1 MKRGRILSLFLSIV
15 LLVSAIVP
23 CLQLSVN
30 AAADNAIG
38 EIRTAWGQLQSK
50 EDASTPEVPAELRET
65 DDLLVAISI
74 AEDAIADSAY
84 TDDSK
89 ALLKNAVN
97 NAWAIVKGDE
107 ELLVK
112 ALQNGWNDLVK
123 KEPLDIKY
131 FERYNSSGEQSKY
144 LETWIKDGDA
154 DPENLDT
161 SRVGVTDAESS
172 GNTVLLNSNE
182 EQQEKFGNNYV
193 RLTTQKFQDGATE
206 LNDNKDNDIPYL
218 DTKHSVVVT
227 QDGDYPIEGLNSLEV
242 TVNSS
247 MAMTLGCSMWY
258 RVKTTKNDGTSSKE
272 GKATSVEEVGIK
284 KGENTI
290 DLMAVIEKMQKE
302 LDASTTDGT
311 AKITDVYYVA
321 IGIKSMAAETPDS
334 DDYLEIGNVLSNPFD
349 QCPLTGD
356 VSLATIY
363 NKASSLDFTQY
374 FDNAAKTRF
383 QTLLNDAKT
392 VIRNSLLKR
401 FEVKDELLN
410 VAVNELWP
418 SLTAKELR
426 DIVSFSVYNSSG
438 NRSGGYY
445 DVVSTGSTDKS
456 NADAGI
462 SDAANSGVIELLKS
476 SESQQANFGNNYVR
490 LTTSRFSS
498 GDSLN
503 EDKTNDIPY
512 LSTKSVVLT
521 PTIDYPTSNL
531 KSLTVTVN
539 SSMAMNVGYRI
550 WVGIKDKPEKENAT
564 TSIVWAVTGMN
575 EAKIKEGINT
585 IEIGRAH
592 V

>member
-392 VIRNSLLKR
+392 VIRISLLKR
-401 FEVKDELLN
+401 
-410 VAVNELWP
+410 
-418 SLTAKELR
+418 
-426 DIVSFSVYNSSG
+426 
-438 NRSGGYY
+438 
-445 DVVSTGSTDKS
+445 
-456 NADAGI
+456 
-462 SDAANSGVIELLKS
+462 
-476 SESQQANFGNNYVR
+476 
-490 LTTSRFSS
+490 
-498 GDSLN
+498 
-503 EDKTNDIPY
+503 
-512 LSTKSVVLT
+512 
-521 PTIDYPTSNL
+521 
-531 KSLTVTVN
+531 
-539 SSMAMNVGYRI
+539 
-550 WVGIKDKPEKENAT
+550 
-564 TSIVWAVTGMN
+564 
-575 EAKIKEGINT
+575 
-585 IEIGRAH
+585 
-592 V
+592 